1 MSGLIVLGILLL
13 GFVALLWWSIHL
25 PPTRPRPRSRYRG
38 PTEID
43 VHQDLEQ
50 AREELERGRGGRP

>member
-1 MSGLIVLGILLL
+1 VSGLIALVVLAL
-13 GFVALLWWSIHL
+13 GLGALLWWGVGL

-43 VHQDLEQ
+43 VHDQLEQ
-50 AREELERGRGGRP
+50 RRRRHP